1 MTTDL
6 IPSKDMTVA
15 GIPDYVSGGL
25 HFDVVGSWGGHRA
38 VVARFIPKGEADL
51 ARQELFMYILV
62 GHFWEVGRM
71 EDRPGVSIWD
81 VAKLI
86 TEAMQN
92 GVDPN
97 LMYERVKDICEPSFS

>member
-1 MTTDL
+1 M
-6 IPSKDMTVA
+6 MTVA
-15 GIPDYVSGGL
+15 GIPDYVNDGL

-38 VVARFIPKGEADL
+38 VVAHFIPQEDTDI

-62 GHFWEVGRM
+62 GHFWEVGTFGGGGSM
-71 EDRPGVSIWD
+71 WS

-97 LMYERVKDICEPSFS
+97 LIYERVKDICKPSS